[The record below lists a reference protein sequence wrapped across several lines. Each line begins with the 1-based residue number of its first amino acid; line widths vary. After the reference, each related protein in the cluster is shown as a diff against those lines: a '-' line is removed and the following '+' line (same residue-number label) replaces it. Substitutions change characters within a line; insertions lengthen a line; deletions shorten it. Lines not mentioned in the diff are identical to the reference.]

1 MSAMVP
7 VFADNTLDHLV
18 RLWIFRIGVRARAGA
33 IDSAEI
39 LVVFIFCPVFLFFL
53 RLVESVGIRGEF
65 VSPTVTSELSLG
77 VQQERR
83 VDDFWR

>member
-18 RLWIFRIGVRARAGA
+18 RFWIFRIGVGARAGA
-33 IDSAEI
+33 VDSAEI

-53 RLVESVGIRGEF
+53 RLVESAGIRGESA
-65 VSPTVTSELSLG
+65 SPTVTSELSLG

-83 VDDFWR
+83 VDNFWR